1 MPPAFVLSQDQTL
14 HKQNLFIRKIWS
26 KHYLFD
32 LRLIMNFQGLHRT
45 IQFSISLPQ
54 VRGAYRLIYH
64 QFQFCQTVFW
74 RFIKFF
80 ISFAPTGFN
89 TLELADARS
98 FFGAFYNIE
107 PIFDLYKSILKLFS
121 NFLHRPDRRFNQLL
135 FRHHRQPVRRKTR
148 YNISSRFDLSSQIFN
163 FFYRFSFS
171 PAQPPIPWE
180 ANRDII

>member
-54 VRGAYRLIYH
+54 VWGAYRLIYH
-64 QFQFCQTVFW
+64 QFQFCQTVFEDLLN
-74 RFIKFF
+74 FL
-80 ISFAPTGFN
+80 SALHQPDLASLSLL
-89 TLELADARS
+89 TLAH
-98 FFGAFYNIE
+98 FGAFYNIE
-107 PIFDLYKSILKLFS
+107 PIFDLCKSILKLFS

-135 FRHHRQPVRRKTR
+135 FHHHRQPVRRKTR
-148 YNISSRFDLSSQIFN
+148 YNISSRFDLSSQILT
-163 FFYRFSFS
+163 FFTVFHSTPFKLSSR
-171 PAQPPIPWE
+171 E
-180 ANRDII
+180 RRTGT